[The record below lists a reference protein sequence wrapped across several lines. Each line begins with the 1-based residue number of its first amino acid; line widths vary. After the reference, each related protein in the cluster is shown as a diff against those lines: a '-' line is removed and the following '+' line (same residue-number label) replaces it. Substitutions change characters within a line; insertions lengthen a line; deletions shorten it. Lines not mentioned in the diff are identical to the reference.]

1 MNIVTAKAYYWV
13 MKKGNAYAM
22 FLGQRS
28 IKHSQMGVH
37 YVYHR
42 GDEWRVYTPDRN
54 AIIKYY
60 KENGGDFVY
69 EMVES
74 LTVRWFSQSGISLS
88 SLLTME
94 AEGILKEKSF
104 NEKEFIKW
112 LRTDKGMSLE
122 EIGRTGKDNSGTDV
136 GFGLKVEVEES
147 DIVNLHGARVLF
159 KDNVKD
165 EKRREIL
172 GYLDTVRKR
181 LESHGFGYIFPGDT
195 VIADLAETKA
205 GWYYNGPKEIHVD
218 PNAGKEVIEVLYH
231 EYGHKLW
238 HEHMSA
244 EQQQI
249 VKERYRAEKGS
260 VVSDKDLGKFYRRL
274 FSTNTKLKWKDGK
287 VYKVYKMGPSYLTLD
302 FTATTTKSISWRN
315 VPKDLTKEDGTPL
328 PTPKNYGIESNMFP
342 SEYSKTKDTEWFAEI
357 FAFYLMDKATEE
369 INKFLVDLLARKGKN
384 PTKKAKKNG

>member
-13 MKKGNAYAM
+13 MKKGDSYAM
-22 FLGQRS
+22 FLGKS
-28 IKHSQMGVH
+28 TIKHTQLGVH
-37 YVYHR
+37 YVYHK
-42 GDEWRVYTPDRN
+42 GDQWRVYTPDRN

-60 KENGGDFVY
+60 KENGSDFVY

-74 LTVRWFSQSGISLS
+74 LTVQWFSRSGVSLS

-94 AEGILKEKSF
+94 AEGVLKEKTF

-122 EIGRTGKDNSGTDV
+122 EIGRTGKDNSGGDV
-136 GFGLKVEVEES
+136 GFGLKVEVEED

-165 EKRREIL
+165 EKRKEIL

-205 GWYYNGPKEIHVD
+205 GWYYSAPKEIHID
-218 PNAGKEVIEVLYH
+218 PDAGKEVIEVLYH

-238 HEHMSA
+238 HEHMSE
-244 EQQQI
+244 EQKQI
-249 VKERYRAEKGS
+249 VKDTYAAEKKS
-260 VVSDKDLGKFYRRL
+260 VVSTKDLGKFYRRL
-274 FSTNTKLKWKDGK
+274 FNKNTKIMKDGK
-287 VYKVYKMGPSYLTLD
+287 PRGIYKMGPSYLTLD
-302 FTATTTKSISWRN
+302 MGMRVWEIPWAN
-315 VPKDLTKEDGTPL
+315 VPKHTYGDGSPI
-328 PTPKNYGIESNMFP
+328 PTPKGYGKESSMFP
-342 SEYSKTKDTEWFAEI
+342 TEYSKTKDTEWFAEI

>member
-22 FLGQRS
+22 FLGQS
-28 IKHSQMGVH
+28 TIKHTQMGVH
-37 YVYHR
+37 YVYHK
-42 GDEWRVYTPDRN
+42 GDQWRVYTPDRN

-60 KENGGDFVY
+60 KENGSDFVY

-74 LTVRWFSQSGISLS
+74 LTVQWFSRSGISLS

-122 EIGRTGKDNSGTDV
+122 EIGRTGKDNSGGDV
-136 GFGLKVEVEES
+136 GFGLKVEVEEN

-165 EKRREIL
+165 EKRKEIL

-205 GWYYNGPKEIHVD
+205 GWYYSAPKEIHVD
-218 PNAGKEVIEVLYH
+218 PDAGKEVIEVLYH

-238 HEHMSA
+238 HEHMSE
-244 EQQQI
+244 EQKQI
-249 VKERYRAEKGS
+249 VKDTYAAEKKS
-260 VVSDKDLGKFYRRL
+260 VVSTKDLGKFYRRL
-274 FSTNTKLKWKDGK
+274 FNKNTKIMKDGK
-287 VYKVYKMGPSYLTLD
+287 PRGIYKMGPSYLTLD
-302 FTATTTKSISWRN
+302 MGMRVWEIPWAN
-315 VPKDLTKEDGTPL
+315 VPKHTYGDGSPI
-328 PTPKNYGIESNMFP
+328 PTPKGYGKESNMFP
-342 SEYSKTKDTEWFAEI
+342 Y
-357 FAFYLMDKATEE
+357 
-369 INKFLVDLLARKGKN
+369 
-384 PTKKAKKNG
+384 